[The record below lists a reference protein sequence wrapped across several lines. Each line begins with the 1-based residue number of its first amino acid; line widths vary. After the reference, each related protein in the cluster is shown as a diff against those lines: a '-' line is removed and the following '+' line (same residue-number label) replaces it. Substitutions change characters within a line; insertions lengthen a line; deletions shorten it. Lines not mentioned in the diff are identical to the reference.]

1 MAIATQAQTASLKIK
16 EAERIRTGALQ
27 EAAYLKA
34 KLLSMSSA
42 QQDPNALARIEMERA
57 ADLEKRLTSAL
68 NELESLESQYT
79 KIQGTLEQERASRL
93 SAEERSNGSALL
105 AEQAQSAHTRAL
117 SELSGLHTRAAKA
130 ESESR
135 EYAAQLAEVQA
146 GFSGHQSQSSGLLQK
161 VSSLKQQVEQ
171 HEKALERT
179 QMAYSAA
186 NERAIRAETQ
196 AEGASSKVEK
206 LESLRFQ
213 LSSDVGR
220 YKGEAERLQSKVE
233 ELETRCQVSKDE
245 VVTLRKLVEDG
256 LSAFNP
262 RGNQRSA
269 ERKHDS
275 MAILSTVS
283 RVSELEHE
291 LSSLKRLHAA
301 SQEHTS
307 KSASELAD
315 NMIELSRLEQSSMQ
329 ARAETISVQKMLS
342 LERETSSEL
351 RSELSR
357 TEAELES
364 KIKELE
370 AHEVQ
375 LGLLKDVMQD
385 KGIIAEDVVN
395 HARARGT
402 GAYAATLEEKLREAE
417 ERIQSLEQDL
427 VDSRDYHTQQL
438 HTFEAQRQ
446 ATIQHSEKTRMLLRK
461 LKDDLAVTMREKDEV
476 EQELNQLQ
484 QEHAHCNE
492 KALAFTNSQK
502 GQKAQDDERVQ
513 MLQLHWDEERRELT
527 RQTNEVQNRLMEA
540 EMHAAE
546 LSQKVI
552 SITERLEEVE
562 GLNESMSEELESMQD
577 QAESIKVKATQ
588 QEAQLKA
595 DVERLVG
602 EIHQIQEKLQSKQQ
616 ELEEAIEM
624 NEQLETQL
632 NRALQAQAAATA
644 ATANSSGMSQETQR
658 KLEQQHQDLELRLKK
673 AQETI
678 QVLEGDN
685 SVLEARL
692 SDSEKKVALLLEDM
706 QSNIS
711 NPNSPFNSTN
721 LGNNLASVLSTQQ
734 QHQQQQ
740 QVGTPISVASP
751 VTSAYRL
758 AAGSVTKNHSSVS
771 DSPAG
776 ATSSSPLMRKTP
788 IANQGYMSYDH
799 DYEDSTLNQ
808 KLQQHPQQQQ
818 LHADED
824 SDDDVRYGHAS
835 YNHYGNINSKI
846 QQHQGQHETSSRR
859 DSVDSITRELELLKV
874 PWNSTKPATSLRGLG
889 GGGAISAISSLSAS
903 PSSSLPPPPQH
914 QPPQRQ
920 SPVSPLSQSNHQN
933 QQSYSYG
940 AGHSQDIHNNSQYYG
955 YGEDED
961 DSSDGDNE
969 EEYLNHLRQQQQQQ
983 HEKQHQKQ
991 QKQQQS
997 PPHDTHTFNDRS
1009 PSRLKEYEQMIDE
1022 IENARMH

>member
-1 MAIATQAQTASLKIK
+1 MAIATQAQSASLKIK

-34 KLLSMSSA
+34 KLLSMSNA
-42 QQDPNALARIEMERA
+42 QQDPDALARVEMERA

-68 NELESLESQYT
+68 NELEALESQYT
-79 KIQGTLEQERASRL
+79 KVQETLEQERASRL

-117 SELSGLHTRAAKA
+117 SELSSLHTRAAKA

-161 VSSLKQQVEQ
+161 VTSLKQQVEQ

-196 AEGASSKVEK
+196 SEVASSKVEK

-256 LSAFNP
+256 LGAFNP

-275 MAILSTVS
+275 IAILSTVS

-291 LSSLKRLHAA
+291 LGSLKRLHAA
-301 SQEHTS
+301 SQESAS
-307 KSASELAD
+307 KSASELAE
-315 NMIELSRLEQSSMQ
+315 NMMELSRLEQSSMQ
-329 ARAETISVQKMLS
+329 ARAETISLQKMLS
-342 LERETSSEL
+342 QEREASSEL
-351 RSELSR
+351 RSELTR
-357 TEAELES
+357 IEAELES

-375 LGLLKDVMQD
+375 LGLLKDVMQE

-402 GAYAATLEEKLREAE
+402 GEYAATLEEKVREAE
-417 ERIQSLEQDL
+417 ERIESLEQDL

-438 HTFEAQRQ
+438 QTFEAQRQ
-446 ATIQHSEKTRMLLRK
+446 ATIQHSEKTGMLLRK
-461 LKDDLAVTMREKDEV
+461 LKDDLAATMREKDEV

-484 QEHAHCNE
+484 QEHSQCHE
-492 KALAFTNSQK
+492 KALAFSNSQK

-513 MLQLHWDEERRELT
+513 MLQMHWDEERRELT
-527 RQTNEVQNRLMEA
+527 RQTNDAQNRLMEA

-577 QAESIKVKATQ
+577 QAEAIKVKATQ

-595 DVERLVG
+595 DVERLVS
-602 EIHQIQEKLQSKQQ
+602 EIHQIQEKLHSKQQ
-616 ELEEAIEM
+616 ELEEAVEM

-632 NRALQAQAAATA
+632 DRALQAQAAAA
-644 ATANSSGMSQETQR
+644 AASTNNSGMSQEAQR
-658 KLEQQHQDLELRLKK
+658 KLEQQRQDLEQRLKK

-706 QSNIS
+706 QSNVS

-721 LGNNLASVLSTQQ
+721 LTNNLASVLSAQQ
-734 QHQQQQ
+734 QKQQQ
-740 QVGTPISVASP
+740 GTPVSVVSP

-771 DSPAG
+771 SSPAN
-776 ATSSSPLMRKTP
+776 APSSSPLRKTP
-788 IANQGYMSYDH
+788 TANQGYMSYDQ

-808 KLQQHPQQQQ
+808 QQQHHHQQ

-824 SDDDVRYGHAS
+824 SDDDVQYGHAS
-835 YNHYGNINSKI
+835 YNHYGNMSSKG
-846 QQHQGQHETSSRR
+846 QQQQQQGQKETSSRR

-889 GGGAISAISSLSAS
+889 GGGAASVVSSLSAS
-903 PSSSLPPPPQH
+903 PSSSLPPPPQQ
-914 QPPQRQ
+914 QPPQRLQ
-920 SPVSPLSQSNHQN
+920 SPVTPLSQSHQPQ

-940 AGHSQDIHNNSQYYG
+940 AGTGGHSQDIHSNNQYYG
-955 YGEDED
+955 YGEEED

-969 EEYLNHLRQQQQQQ
+969 EEYLSHLRQQQQQQ
-983 HEKQHQKQ
+983 QQHQQHQKQ
-991 QKQQQS
+991 QQ
-997 PPHDTHTFNDRS
+997 PPHDTHSFNDRS